1 MARSQRFS
9 GSVRRRD
16 SAPATP
22 PRSARSAAFALLGR
36 RDYTRAELLDR
47 LTERGYTAGD
57 IEVVLADLVERK
69 FVDDRRV
76 AAAHVRTAA
85 NVKRRGRVRIA
96 RELTA
101 RGLDRDAVE
110 AAMTELDPADEASAI
125 RKVLVA
131 KRWPA
136 RPSLKERQKMFR
148 HLMGRGFATD
158 AISKALGR
166 TIDDE

>member
-1 MARSQRFS
+1 M
-9 GSVRRRD
+9 
-16 SAPATP
+16 
-22 PRSARSAAFALLGR
+22 LGR
-36 RDYTRAELLDR
+36 RDYTRAELLDK
-47 LTERGYTAGD
+47 LTERGYTAED
-57 IEVVLADLVERK
+57 IEAVLADLAERGL
-69 FVDDRRV
+69 VDDRRV

-110 AAMTELDPADEASAI
+110 AAMRDLDPADEASAI
-125 RKVLVA
+125 RKVLLA

-136 RPSLKERQKMFR
+136 RPSLKDRQKMFR
-148 HLMGRGFATD
+148 HLMGRGFTAD

-166 TIDDE
+166 DDRDD

>member
-9 GSVRRRD
+9 GSERSR
-16 SAPATP
+16 S
-22 PRSARSAAFALLGR
+22 PRSARSAALALLSR
-36 RDYTRAELLDR
+36 RDYTTAELRHKLQDKDYEPEAIDR
-47 LTERGYTAGD
+47 VLEDLQRRGL
-57 IEVVLADLVERK
+57 I
-69 FVDDRRV
+69 DDGRV

-85 NVKRRGRVRIA
+85 HVKRRGRVRIA

-110 AAMTELDPADEASAI
+110 SAMKALDPADEFSTI
-125 RKVLVA
+125 RRILLI

-148 HLMGRGFATD
+148 HLIGRGFTAD
-158 AISKALGR
+158 AISRALGGV
-166 TIDDE
+166 DQD